1 MKPGRLILR
10 SLGIALLAT
19 VVVIAAG
26 VAVLFS
32 GVEMRADFLRP
43 PLERALSTAFGLPTR
58 LEGRL
63 SMRTGRVATLSAD
76 ALVVAD
82 PAGGPG
88 AMLAR
93 GVRPRA
99 RIDLAALLRGTVAL
113 DEVSGEGLEL
123 TLVRRAD
130 GRANWAPIFTRPRG
144 SGEASV
150 TFDGI
155 GRLGIRRIVGSWR
168 SEGDSPAPFEITNFD
183 GSLPRQAPIT
193 ARGSVRSGGHAFS
206 VDLRTASIDGSSAA
220 TVPIA
225 GTIEWAGLRAAVE
238 GGFVRDGSRLDAR
251 VHATAADAGPPLAAL
266 GIAAREPGPL
276 DARLRLELAAGE
288 ASLRDLAL
296 RIGDLRIDGEV
307 GVARGETRPRVT
319 AKLAAGKVDL
329 RPYLAANAAADK
341 LGLDDLID
349 GLQRIVTGADAQL
362 TLSATAVAGLA
373 VDVQALAV
381 ELRSRDLELDLK
393 GVAQLDGVPITSSLA
408 YDARQPRRTLA
419 ARIDTGRASTATL
432 AAARPAGWAGSA
444 AALRGR
450 IDAGGTDTRAI
461 IASAQGEVEAR
472 DLRWSTDRG
481 EAGTLGGR
489 FDRLRVSLQRE
500 RVALEAAGRIGSGAC
515 SVSVSGAA
523 LAPLLAG
530 EPWPLQGS
538 GRCADERISGKGTM
552 VFAGGRPNAKLV
564 LELAAPRRGPIAGL
578 LGAGRR
584 LPYPLSARGELAL
597 DASSASVRFDDL
609 RLGRSSGTGDV
620 AWPRAAGT
628 TASVRLA
635 FKTLD
640 LDDLGEAA
648 GGKPAPADRLRR
660 EVLPKNFSMPDLDF
674 DITAERVAIGGATL
688 QHARLAGAPRSQS
701 LSAAEFRFDWEGMTV
716 AGQVG
721 ADFGGGTPR
730 IEIEAASRDADLR
743 GALAQLGRK
752 DVGLRAGVLTL
763 AARAQGSR
771 LGDLLASAT
780 IDGAVEGGRLVP
792 PWAGVDQAAHTID
805 FSATLGA
812 SPGQPTRLTATGF
825 AQGEPVR
832 LSFEAGSLAELART
846 GQSLPLSLL
855 ATSGDLHLEAKGKV
869 AIDGSGEAR
878 VQLSGRKLERL
889 GALIGVLL
897 PAAEP
902 FAARGNLRFTDAA
915 VHADDLELSLG
926 RSRVAGSVLYA
937 RAVPGRK
944 AHRVALH
951 ATQLHLEDI
960 VGPGRLRFADEPA
973 RDDRLMDQAIART
986 ATSLLEVAR
995 GADVDFDFSIDALL
1009 GAGQPLARG
1018 HLSARVE
1025 AGALRLSFGDVHT
1038 AGGTIN
1044 AGVRVEATATPPVF
1058 VLDARARDLEYG
1070 PMLRT
1075 LDPSTS
1081 LEGGFDFDVRVTAQ
1095 AQPERLLRALSGKID
1110 VATFPRG
1117 LRPRALNLWGV
1128 GVVNGLLRQLDP
1140 DSGSSI
1146 DCAVAGFDVERG
1158 VARSS
1163 GFFVD
1168 TTRMRI
1174 VGDVEIDLVTR
1185 ALSGRIDPRSKVPQ
1199 LFAVAP
1205 TMLLGGTV
1213 EDPRVSAAPQNIVTL
1228 PLRFAGSLGGLL
1240 GDWRTGSA
1248 RLDDGQA
1255 ACREAFRLLR
1265 QAGSP

>member
-1 MKPGRLILR
+1 MLR
-10 SLGIALLAT
+10 ALGIALLAA
-19 VVVIAAG
+19 VIVMAAG
-26 VAVLFS
+26 AAAFFS
-32 GVEMRADFLRP
+32 GVEISADFLRP

-82 PAGGPG
+82 PGGGTG
-88 AMLAR
+88 ATLAR
-93 GVRPRA
+93 GIRPRA
-99 RIDLAALLRGTVAL
+99 RIDLAALLRGAVAL
-113 DEVSGEGLEL
+113 DEVSGERLEL
-123 TLVRRAD
+123 SLVQRAD
-130 GRANWAPIFTRPRG
+130 GRPNWAPIFTRPAG
-144 SGEASV
+144 SGEPSV

-155 GRLGIRRIVGSWR
+155 GHLGIGRIVGSWR
-168 SEGDSPAPFEITNFD
+168 SEGTSAALFEITNFD
-183 GSLPRQAPIT
+183 GSLPRQEPIT
-193 ARGSVRSGGHAFS
+193 ARGGVRSGGHAFS
-206 VDLRTASIDGSSAA
+206 VDLRTAPLAALGAA

-225 GTIEWAGLRAAVE
+225 GAIEWAGLRVTLD

-251 VHATAADAGPPLAAL
+251 VHATAADAGPALAAL
-266 GIAAREPGPL
+266 GIAARAPGPL
-276 DARLRLELAAGE
+276 EARLRLGLAAGE

-319 AKLAAGKVDL
+319 ARLAAGEVDL

-341 LGLDDLID
+341 LGLDELID

-381 ELRSRDLELDLK
+381 ELRSRDLNLDLS
-393 GVAQLDGVPITSSLA
+393 GAAHLDGVPITSSLA
-408 YDARQPRRTLA
+408 YDARQPRRTLS
-419 ARIDTGRASTATL
+419 ARIDTGRASTAAL
-432 AAARPAGWAGSA
+432 ASARPAGWAGSA

-450 IDAGGTDTRAI
+450 IDAAGTDTSAI

-472 DLRWSTDRG
+472 DLRWSIHRG
-481 EAGTLGGR
+481 EAGTLAGR

-500 RVALEAAGRIGSGAC
+500 RVAIDAAGRIGSGAC

-530 EPWPLQGS
+530 EPWPVQGS
-538 GRCADERISGKGTM
+538 GRCAGERVSAKGTI
-552 VFAGGRPNAKLV
+552 VVAGGRPNANLGV
-564 LELAAPRRGPIAGL
+564 ELAADRPGPIAGL

-584 LPYPLSARGELAL
+584 LPYPLSARGALAL

-609 RLGRSSGTGDV
+609 RLGRSSGTGEV
-620 AWPRAAGT
+620 EWPRAAGG
-628 TASVRLA
+628 AGSVRLA

-640 LDDLGEAA
+640 LGSLGEAA

-660 EVLPKNFSMPDLDF
+660 DVLPTNLPLPDLDF

-688 QHARLAGAPRSQS
+688 QHARLAGAPRSQA
-701 LSAAEFRFDWEGMTV
+701 LAATQFRFDWEGMTV
-716 AGQVG
+716 AGQVA
-721 ADFGGGTPR
+721 ADFSGGTPR
-730 IEIEAASRDADLR
+730 IEIDAATRDADLR

-752 DVGLRAGVLTL
+752 DIGLRAAVLTL
-763 AARAQGSR
+763 NARAQGSR

-780 IDGAVEGGRLVP
+780 IDGAVEGGRLIP
-792 PWAGVDQAAHTID
+792 PWASADQQAHTID

-812 SPGQPTRLTATGF
+812 APGQPTRLTATGS
-825 AQGEPVR
+825 AQGEPMR
-832 LSFEAGSLAELART
+832 LSLDAGTLAELART
-846 GQSLPLSLL
+846 GQSLPLLL
-855 ATSGDLHLEAKGKV
+855 LGTSGDLRLEAKGKV

-878 VQLSGRKLERL
+878 VQLSGRKLDRL
-889 GALIGVLL
+889 GALIGVPL

-902 FAARGNLRFTDAA
+902 FAARGNLRFSAAA
-915 VHADDLELSLG
+915 VHADDLDLSIG
-926 RSRVAGSVLYA
+926 RSRLAGNVRVA
-937 RAVPGRK
+937 RAAAGRK
-944 AHRVALH
+944 AHRVALR
-951 ATQLHLEDI
+951 ATELHLEDI
-960 VGPGRLRFADEPA
+960 ARPGQLRFGDEPA
-973 RDDRLMDQAIART
+973 RDDRPMQQAIAR
-986 ATSLLEVAR
+986 AAAALLDVAR
-995 GADVDFDFSIDALL
+995 GADVDFELTIDALL
-1009 GAGQPLARG
+1009 GAGRPMAKGQVTAR
-1018 HLSARVE
+1018 AE
-1025 AGALRLSFGDVHT
+1025 AGTLRLSSSDVLT
-1038 AGGTIN
+1038 AGGVVN
-1044 AGVRVEATATPPVF
+1044 ADVRVEATSTPPVF
-1058 VLDARARDLEYG
+1058 AVNARARDLEYG
-1070 PMLRT
+1070 PMLRA

-1081 LEGGFDFDVRVTAQ
+1081 LEGGFDFNVQVAAQ
-1095 AQPERLLRALSGKID
+1095 AQPDKLLRALSGTID

-1128 GVVNGLLRQLDP
+1128 GIVNGLLRQLDP
-1140 DSGSSI
+1140 DSRSSI

-1168 TTRMRI
+1168 ATRVRI

-1185 ALSGRIDPRSKVPQ
+1185 SLSGRIDPRSKVPQ

-1213 EDPRVSAAPQNIVTL
+1213 EDPRVSAAPQNIVTV
-1228 PLRFAGSLGGLL
+1228 PLRLAVPLGGLL
-1240 GDWRTGSA
+1240 GDWRPGGGQV
-1248 RLDDGQA
+1248 DDGQA
-1255 ACREAFRLLR
+1255 ACREAFRVLR
-1265 QAGSP
+1265 QAGLQ